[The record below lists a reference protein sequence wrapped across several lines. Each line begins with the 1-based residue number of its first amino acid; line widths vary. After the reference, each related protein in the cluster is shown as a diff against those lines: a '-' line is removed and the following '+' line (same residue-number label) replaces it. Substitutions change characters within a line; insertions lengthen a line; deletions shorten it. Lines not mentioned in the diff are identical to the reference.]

1 MKTAETDIQF
11 LKGVGEKRAVLL
23 KSKGIDTIGALLR
36 FYPRAYLDWTKI
48 SKISECNFFEN
59 SCIKAKIISPI
70 EEIKKPG
77 MTIYKFIA
85 EDSSAQVEITLFNQK
100 FLAQKLRYGREYLFY
115 GKTNGNFYLR
125 QMTSP
130 QIMETSYNTI
140 EPIYPATKDLSSKTM
155 EKLVKTALAETQIEE
170 TLSDEIRDRNGFCDI
185 KYALENIHFPKSK
198 ESLERAK
205 KRL

>member
-36 FYPRAYLDWTKI
+36 FYPRTYLDWTKI
-48 SKISECNFFEN
+48 SKISECSFYEN
-59 SCIKAKIISPI
+59 SCVRAKIVTPV
-70 EEIKKPG
+70 EEIKKRQG

-85 EDSSAQVEITLFNQK
+85 EDSSAQVEVTLFNQK

-115 GKTNGNFYLR
+115 GKLNGNFYIR

-140 EPIYPATKDLSSKTM
+140 EPIYPATKDLSSKTI
-155 EKLVKTALAETQIEE
+155 EKLVKTALSETEIEE
-170 TLSDEIRDRNGFCDI
+170 TLSDEIRERNGFCDI
-185 KYALENIHFPKSK
+185 KYA
-198 ESLERAK
+198 
-205 KRL
+205 